1 MCTHYVAHLYM
12 EFEWHADKRQ
22 ANIARHG
29 IDFED
34 AIALWEGPVV
44 EVPSFQA
51 HHGEARVLATGL
63 CAGRVIT
70 VVFTWRGSKRRII
83 SARVASKDERK
94 HYHQATK

>member
-1 MCTHYVAHLYM
+1 V
-12 EFEWHADKRQ
+12 EFEWHEDKRL

-34 AIALWEGPVV
+34 AIAVWEGPVI

-63 CAGRVIT
+63 CAGRLIT

-83 SARVASKDERK
+83 SARVARNDERQ
-94 HYHQATK
+94 HYQQAAE